1 LDDLAPGFFFEVCRQ
16 LAREREKKTIGFP
29 WSPREREKKARLMAA
44 LVART
49 MLIDLSF
56 SR

>member
-1 LDDLAPGFFFEVCRQ
+1 LQTVSPG
-16 LAREREKKTIGFP
+16 ERKENDWFP
-29 WSPREREKKARLMAA
+29 VEPSPLEGWNSEREREKKARSMAA
-44 LVART
+44 LAART